1 MSGQPGG
8 GAGEGAAG
16 AARGAV
22 DYSVAELLACR
33 LAHEFADGERISLGA
48 GVNFARAAVLLAH
61 HLWAPSM
68 RIMIGNSWTNFA
80 GERDINLHADVS
92 DFRDARWAE
101 SWLRQS
107 TAMLDYRFFSDAF
120 VVGGM
125 QIDAFGNT
133 NLIGIGADHRHL
145 KVRGPGPIGTTS
157 HTTYCDRYYIAAPQ
171 HTPQAFVPECDFIS
185 AVGWGEG
192 GPDGRARLGLP
203 GGGPR
208 LCLTPLCVFDFESA
222 DRRLRLQSV
231 NPGHTV
237 AEVEAQTGCEIEVPA
252 EVPTTAPP
260 TAEELRV
267 LREAIDPGRLLA
279 EGI

>member
-1 MSGQPGG
+1 MSGRPH
-8 GAGEGAAG
+8 AGRGPDAPAG
-16 AARGAV
+16 

-33 LAHEFADGERISLGA
+33 LAREFAEGERISLGA
-48 GVNFARAAVLLAH
+48 NVNFARAAVLLAH

-68 RIMIGNSWTNFA
+68 RVMIGNSWTNFA
-80 GERDINLHADVS
+80 GEREVNLHADTS

-101 SWLRQS
+101 SWLQQS
-107 TAMLDYRFFSDAF
+107 TAMIDYRFFSDAF

-133 NLIGIGADHRHL
+133 NLIGIGSDHRRL

-171 HTPQAFVPECDFIS
+171 HSPQAFVPRCDFVS

-222 DRRLRLQSV
+222 DRRLRLRSV
-231 NPGHTV
+231 HPGHTV
-237 AEVEAQTGCEIEVPA
+237 AEVEEQTGCEIEVPA
-252 EVPTTAPP
+252 EVPTTDPP
-260 TAEELRV
+260 GVEELRV
-267 LREAIDPGRLLA
+267 LREVIDPNRLLA